1 MRHTNAVSLQTSFL
15 VSSKMLKPSEKSQKT
30 PIHWK
35 LLWCQPQWTRGNF
48 PNIFE
53 IVQFY
58 MWLDDNIRLMF
69 VMLQVNLFQ
78 KHLFLHQLTYK
89 ITKDYSLNYMFST
102 WKLHARTM
110 LRTCCVH
117 KLFWLSKQ
125 KPVCVHN
132 MFCKC
137 SGHVLRLWVSCTE
150 LIIPW
155 TICCHMYWGLVDV
168 KIRASG
174 KNLSVI

>member
-1 MRHTNAVSLQTSFL
+1 MYNVFDISVYQSTPGSSWMKHTNAVLLLTSSL
-15 VSSKMLKPSEKSQKT
+15 VSSKMPKPSERSQKT

-78 KHLFLHQLTYK
+78 NHLFLHQLTYK
-89 ITKDYSLNYMFST
+89 ITEDFSLNYMFST
-102 WKLHARTM
+102 WKWHAQTM

-117 KLFWLSKQ
+117 KLFWMSKQ
-125 KPVCVHN
+125 K
-132 MFCKC
+132 
-137 SGHVLRLWVSCTE
+137 HVLSLQFSCTE
-150 LIIPW
+150 LVIQWSIF
-155 TICCHMYWGLVDV
+155 CHIVG
-168 KIRASG
+168 
-174 KNLSVI
+174 